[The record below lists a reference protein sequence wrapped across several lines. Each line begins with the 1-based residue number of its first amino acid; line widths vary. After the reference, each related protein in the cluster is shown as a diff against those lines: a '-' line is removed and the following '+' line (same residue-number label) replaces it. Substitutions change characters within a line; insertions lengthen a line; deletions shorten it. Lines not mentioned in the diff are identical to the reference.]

1 MNLWK
6 GFRLLALLMLVS
18 ESAWSFSGELGSAN
32 PAVIMH
38 FIEHHNALIYL
49 SAFFGLGLLLSF
61 TPCVL
66 PMIPILS
73 GILVGRD
80 SLSTRQAFKL
90 SLSYVIGM
98 AATYAAAGVMAGYL
112 GSTLQTA
119 MQQPVIILSFSALFV
134 VMGLSMAG
142 LFELRLPQALQ
153 QRFKSLNQRG
163 KFGYTGAMLMGIAST
178 LVVSPCVTAPL
189 IGVLTYISQKGQPA
203 QGGLILLVMA
213 AGMGMPL
220 LLLGS
225 GYGSLLPKTGAWMLK
240 IKKCFAL
247 LLFAMAIW
255 MASRILPDSLIQ
267 LLWASLFV
275 FGSLFLGCL
284 QSVAHKGAVWL
295 KGLGVASIMAGG
307 MLAHAALMPL
317 IAPATS
323 QRQHT
328 LKQTVFV
335 AANSMAAIEKQLE
348 HARSQHKPAL
358 LVFTASWCSACQ
370 ALESRVLNQPSL
382 RSSLNG
388 VLNLKI
394 DISQSNPT
402 TDEIKQAFAIY
413 GTPTLLFIDREGQVV
428 DDLSAVGFIN
438 QQALSDRIHQL
449 KQG

>member
-32 PAVIMH
+32 PAMIIH
-38 FIEHHNALIYL
+38 FIENHNALIYL

-80 SLSTRQAFKL
+80 SLSTPQAFKL

-119 MQQPVIILSFSALFV
+119 MQRPAIILSFSALFV
-134 VMGLSMAG
+134 MMGLSMSG
-142 LFELRLPQALQ
+142 LFELRLPQMLQ
-153 QRFKSLNQRG
+153 HRFSGLKQRG
-163 KFGYTGAMLMGIAST
+163 KSGYAGAMLMGIAST

-189 IGVLTYISQKGQPA
+189 IGVLTYISQKGEPA

-220 LLLGS
+220 LLVGS
-225 GYGSLLPKTGAWMLK
+225 GYGSLLPRTGGWMLK

-255 MASRILPDSLIQ
+255 MASRILPDSLIK

-275 FGSLFLGCL
+275 FGSLFLGL
-284 QSVAHKGAVWL
+284 QSAAHKGAVWL
-295 KGLGVASIMAGG
+295 KSLGVASIMAGG

-317 IAPATS
+317 IAPYAA
-323 QRQHT
+323 QGQQAV
-328 LKQTVFV
+328 KQTVFV
-335 AANSMAAIEKQLE
+335 AADSMAAIEKQLQN
-348 HARSQHKPAL
+348 ARSQHKPAL
-358 LVFTASWCSACQ
+358 LIFTASWCSACQ
-370 ALESRVLNQPSL
+370 ALESRVLNQPQL

-388 VLNLKI
+388 LLNLKI

-428 DDLSAVGFIN
+428 DDLSAVGFIT
-438 QQALSDRIHQL
+438 QQALSDRINRL
-449 KQG
+449 KN

>member
-6 GFRLLALLMLVS
+6 GFRFLALLMFVS
-18 ESAWSFSGELGSAN
+18 KSAWSFSGELGSAN
-32 PAVIMH
+32 PAMIMH

-80 SLSTRQAFKL
+80 SLSTPQAFKL

-119 MQQPVIILSFSALFV
+119 MQQPAVILSFSALFV
-134 VMGLSMAG
+134 MMGLSMSG

-153 QRFKSLNQRG
+153 HRFKQRG
-163 KFGYTGAMLMGIAST
+163 KPGYAGAMLMGIAST

-189 IGVLTYISQKGQPA
+189 IGVLTYISQKGEPA

-220 LLLGS
+220 LLVGS
-225 GYGSLLPKTGAWMLK
+225 GYGSLLPKTGGWMLK

-247 LLFAMAIW
+247 VLFAMAIW
-255 MASRILPDSLIQ
+255 MASRILPAPIIT

-275 FGSLFLGCL
+275 FGSIFLGSL
-284 QSVAHKGAVWL
+284 QSTTHKGAVWF
-295 KGLGVASIMAGG
+295 KGMGVASIMAGG
-307 MLAHAALMPL
+307 MLAHAALLPL
-317 IAPATS
+317 IAPAAL
-323 QRQHT
+323 QKQHAV
-328 LKQTVFV
+328 KQTVFV
-335 AANSMAAIEKQLE
+335 AADSMAAIEKRLND
-348 HARSQHKPAL
+348 ARRQHKPAL

-370 ALESRVLNQPSL
+370 ALESRVLNQPQL
-382 RSSLNG
+382 RSSLDG
-388 VLNLKI
+388 LLRLKI

-438 QQALSDRIHQL
+438 QQALSDRIHRL